1 MGKFLLKRTF
11 HIIVTMIL
19 FISITF
25 LIFQLTP
32 GDATQKY
39 IANPNLSMADVARI
53 QEQFGLNDP
62 WYTQYFRYMR
72 NVFTGNLGLSF
83 SRYPRPVWDIISV
96 RIPRTI
102 VLFLTSRLL
111 SFYIGFFL
119 GKIIAWKRGSFVDT
133 ATTVVGISFWTMF
146 YPLLAIINIWFF
158 GYLLD
163 WFPISGFVDPFLWRG
178 VDLTSNTVFAYI
190 ILTGFLIL
198 GAWLLLRQ
206 YAKKPDLSLKVKKAI
221 VFYSPFLLLLIGLGA
236 WITSGYARYAW
247 DILYHMVLPVLTLTL
262 ISFGQTMLLTRDSMM
277 ETIQED
283 YIMVAKAKGLMP
295 KVIRDK
301 YAARTAMLPV
311 VTSLALSL
319 GTVLSGGVITETL
332 FSWPGLG
339 LTLLEAAQT
348 QDIPLAMGAFAF
360 TGVFVLVAHLIADLL
375 YAILDPRI
383 STDNL

>member
-11 HIIVTMIL
+11 HIVVTMIL

-39 IANPNLSMADVARI
+39 IANPNLSMADIARI

-62 WYTQYFRYMR
+62 WYTQYFRYMK
-72 NVFTGNLGLSF
+72 NIFTGNLGLSF

-102 VLFLTSRLL
+102 VLVLTSRLL

-163 WFPISGFVDPFLWRG
+163 WFRISGFVDPFLWRG

-190 ILTGFLIL
+190 ILTAFLIL
-198 GAWLLLRQ
+198 GTWLLLRQ

-221 VFYSPFLLLLIGLGA
+221 VFYSPFLL
-236 WITSGYARYAW
+236 
-247 DILYHMVLPVLTLTL
+247 
-262 ISFGQTMLLTRDSMM
+262 
-277 ETIQED
+277 
-283 YIMVAKAKGLMP
+283 
-295 KVIRDK
+295 
-301 YAARTAMLPV
+301 
-311 VTSLALSL
+311 
-319 GTVLSGGVITETL
+319 
-332 FSWPGLG
+332 
-339 LTLLEAAQT
+339 
-348 QDIPLAMGAFAF
+348 
-360 TGVFVLVAHLIADLL
+360 
-375 YAILDPRI
+375 
-383 STDNL
+383 